1 MYGSKFFYNS
11 DSGVEDAKIV
21 SQTYRASRNSY
32 DPKLLE
38 KIKTMRE
45 KGFGKSLLEKNKY
58 TVRGAL
64 IGGIVMIGTA
74 MFFKK
79 NLWGFSIIGIASGSL
94 IGNVVGRAVTSYK
107 ENKESKEVSKNE
119 VKSF

>member
-1 MYGSKFFYNS
+1 MYGGNFFYNS
-11 DSGVEDAKIV
+11 DSDIEDAKIV

-38 KIKTMRE
+38 KIKAMRE
-45 KGFGKSLLEKNKY
+45 NGFGKSLLEKNKY

-79 NLWGFSIIGIASGSL
+79 SLWGFSIIGIASGSL

-107 ENKESKEVSKNE
+107 QSQESKEISKNE
-119 VKSF
+119 V